1 MGTMKTQKTH
11 KKSLLDM
18 LCAIS
23 NIQKYQI
30 QINIWSGIQLRSR
43 IVYSEKLF
51 HYLYPNSNDRW
62 KVFER
67 MLKMNSKI
75 TEKYTRMGLCF
86 FFKGVCVLQKERSVF
101 HLKRAISFFV
111 DRYYNG
117 NAMPILCISDHT
129 LCDFWYLNFMHWC
142 WLIKL

>member
-23 NIQKYQI
+23 IIQKYQI

-43 IVYSEKLF
+43 IVYSKKLF

-86 FFKGVCVLQKERSVF
+86 FSKGFVSCK
-101 HLKRAISFFV
+101 KRGLCSISKGLLAFLWIDTIMV
-111 DRYYNG
+111 WQ
-117 NAMPILCISDHT
+117 C
-129 LCDFWYLNFMHWC
+129 WYLRIIVLSPSLEHP
-142 WLIKL
+142 